1 MPNPRALVLCEGHFG
16 DANGKT
22 AHGLVRYSEIYDIV
36 GVIDST
42 LAGKDAAEFLD
53 GTPKGIPLF
62 ASFEEGVKATN
73 ADMLIIGVA
82 TDGGVIPPEYKPI
95 LRSAITRGMNVTSGL
110 HQKLNDQPE
119 LVELARKHKVTLTD
133 VRTPPPVSELKF
145 WTGSIAEVKCP
156 RIAVLGTDSA
166 IGKRTTARL
175 LVKWFNENGYKAVFV
190 GTGQTGRLQGAKYSL
205 ILDSIVNDFL
215 TGEIEH
221 QVVRAWRE
229 EKPDVIVIEGQGGIS
244 HPAFPGGF
252 EIVCGASVN
261 GVILQHA
268 PGRKTLDGFPQFKMG
283 DPADD
288 ILILETLGKRFKLKV
303 LGVSLNHENLSD
315 RQLEAWTRKLQTSL
329 KRPTADPLKHGPE
342 KLAKAIIRRFKLK
355 PRGKSKTK

>member
-22 AHGLVRYSEIYDIV
+22 AHGLVRYSEVYDIV

-42 LAGKDAAEFLD
+42 LAGRDAGEVLD
-53 GTPKGIPLF
+53 GKPKGIPIF
-62 ASFEEGVKATN
+62 ASFDAAVAATG

-82 TDGGVIPPEYKPI
+82 TDGGVIPKEYHPI
-95 LRSAITRGMNVTSGL
+95 LRAAIERRMSVTSGL
-110 HQKLNDQPE
+110 HQKLNDFPE
-119 LVELARKHKVTLTD
+119 LVALAKKHKVALTD
-133 VRTPPPVSELKF
+133 VRTPPPVSELRF
-145 WTGSIAEVKCP
+145 WTGDIAEVACP

-175 LVKWFNENGYKAVFV
+175 LVRWFNENGYKAVFI

-221 QVVRAWRE
+221 QVVRAWRD

-252 EIVCGASVN
+252 EIACGAAVN

-288 ILILETLGKRFKLKV
+288 ILILETLGKRFKLRV
-303 LGVSLNHENLSD
+303 LGVSINHENLSD
-315 RQLEAWTRKLQTSL
+315 RQLDTWARKLEERL
-329 KRPTADPLKHGPE
+329 GRPAADPLKHGPE
-342 KLAKAIIRRFKLK
+342 KLCKAIIRRFRLK
-355 PRGKSKTK
+355 PRAK